1 MAYDRETLRKRFPHL
16 AAELDQSIM
25 KVSIDSVR
33 SNADD
38 GAKIASRKATGYN
51 PDIVDFLRRCDTDK
65 EALEIVDFMEKRGEI
80 SKEYGKKLR
89 EQLTNERTQRAL
101 NEETISRMQ
110 GEIADLKK
118 IVQSMIDKKA

>member
-89 EQLTNERTQRAL
+89 EQLNEAGVRSFGAKKGNDYYFHYL
-101 NEETISRMQ
+101 NQ
-110 GEIADLKK
+110 KK
-118 IVQSMIDKKA
+118 TKDDKTRKRP